1 MVCLCW
7 LSVVVMACVCVTSF
21 GTVCWDSSICSNLS
35 NRGRI
40 LDCIRHCKSV
50 IQTEFPNLSGLALK
64 FNDDDDLL
72 LSVLLAILH
81 PESKISVTDP
91 KVNGNQRRSYSM
103 EHFRWGKPSGRK
115 RRPVKIFTSSLEG
128 GSSSEGSFALS
139 ARRQRSSNEDE
150 AKGDL
155 NRENQNQG
163 LLRTRAGS
171 KSHVQLSQQERK
183 NGTYRMNHFRWG
195 SPNVSKRNGSFM
207 KTWRRRPLRQ
217 LAKLFRNVIVQRIHR

>member
-1 MVCLCW
+1 LYPRLKMVCLCW
-7 LSVVVMACVCVTSF
+7 LSVVVM
-21 GTVCWDSSICSNLS
+21 NLNLCGLAS
-35 NRGRI
+35 PGMLDCLPVI
-40 LDCIRHCKSV
+40 LSTQDCIRHCKSV

-150 AKGDL
+150 
-155 NRENQNQG
+155 
-163 LLRTRAGS
+163 
-171 KSHVQLSQQERK
+171 LSQQERK

-217 LAKLFRNVIVQRIHR
+217 LAKLFRNVIVKEHKHKYHVRKQ

>member
-1 MVCLCW
+1 MLDCLPVI
-7 LSVVVMACVCVTSF
+7 LSTQ
-21 GTVCWDSSICSNLS
+21 
-35 NRGRI
+35 
-40 LDCIRHCKSV
+40 DCIRHCKSV

-64 FNDDDDLL
+64 FNDDDNLL
-72 LSVLLAILH
+72 LNVLLAILV
-81 PESKISVTDP
+81 PESKISVMDP

-115 RRPVKIFTSSLEG
+115 RRPVKVFTSSEG
-128 GSSSEGSFALS
+128 GSSSEGSFILT

-155 NRENQNQG
+155 NTENQNQG
-163 LLRTRAGS
+163 LLKTRVSS
-171 KSHVQLSQQERK
+171 KSNVQPSQQERK
-183 NGTYRMNHFRWG
+183 NATYRMNHFRWG

-217 LAKLFRNVIVQRIHR
+217 LAKLLRNIIVVEDNDGLNRGWSRGAGSRV

>member
-7 LSVVVMACVCVTSF
+7 LSVVVMACVCVTRMLDCLP
-21 GTVCWDSSICSNLS
+21 VILS
-35 NRGRI
+35 TQ
-40 LDCIRHCKSV
+40 DCIRHCKSV

-72 LSVLLAILH
+72 LN
-81 PESKISVTDP
+81 P

-163 LLRTRAGS
+163 LLRTR
-171 KSHVQLSQQERK
+171 QERK

-217 LAKLFRNVIVQRIHR
+217 LAKLFRNVIVVKDDDGLNKGCRTGAGSRV